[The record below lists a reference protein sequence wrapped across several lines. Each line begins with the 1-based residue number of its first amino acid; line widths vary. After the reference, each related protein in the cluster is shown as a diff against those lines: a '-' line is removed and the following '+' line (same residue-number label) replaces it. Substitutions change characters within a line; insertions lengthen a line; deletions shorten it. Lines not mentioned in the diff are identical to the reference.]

1 MITNVSKMRNSTEST
16 ATENCTNSNLQGLK
30 RHHSNIS
37 SASLFANRIVYG
49 TVVLLLLVAPLGKFL
64 IDEIKLDA
72 YQTNASCILVRFEYL

>member
-1 MITNVSKMRNSTEST
+1 MRNSTEST
-16 ATENCTNSNLQGLK
+16 ATENCTNNNLQGLK

-64 IDEIKLDA
+64 IDEIKYDA
-72 YQTNASCILVRFEYL
+72 Y